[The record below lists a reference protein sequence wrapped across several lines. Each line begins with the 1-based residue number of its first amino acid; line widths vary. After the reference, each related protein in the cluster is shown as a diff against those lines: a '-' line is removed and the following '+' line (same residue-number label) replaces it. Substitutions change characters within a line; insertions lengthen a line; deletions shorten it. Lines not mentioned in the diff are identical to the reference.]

1 MIKGFVQGQTLKL
14 AQTRVVAD
22 TIDYLIAKFHFQGE
36 DWRGLEKWMH
46 LQQGEQLYVIKLTED
61 RTQKSDHLNLS
72 AGEWAVWLHGNETVN
87 GSVTQRITTNVC
99 AFTVERSGALDG
111 DAMPELP
118 AGLGEQ
124 LQARVAALEG
134 QEAEL
139 PLISEGDEGKVL
151 MASGG
156 QWIAA
161 DAPRGDSDIVVDAA
175 LSATSENP
183 VQNKVIAQ
191 VVQEA
196 NAAMTEIGEA
206 ISIMV
211 PRMTPAVTASDNGR
225 VLTVVDGA
233 WTAAEASSVGGSADL
248 GELLETVTEPQ
259 ELLPRTAFTNEYF
272 ADLGAFGQFLDI
284 DEATYNAWSAN
295 TEPVIVRYD
304 GAEYVLEPQSIDPY
318 GTGVPGVGVGNLA
331 AFGGVG
337 NGESFALVAM
347 FDVNSDGGMTYGFLC
362 GSMVDTTPTQHTL
375 AMYLQGEAV
384 KLKAAYVPGAVIRA
398 YVEEYIDEALGGDY

>member
-99 AFTVERSGALDG
+99 AFTVERSGAQDG

-161 DAPRGDSDIVVDAA
+161 DAPRGDADIVVDAA

-183 VQNKVIAQ
+183 VQNKVIT
-191 VVQEA
+191 QEF
-196 NAAMTEIGEA
+196 AALYQGVGASMEEL
-206 ISIMV
+206 SRRV
-211 PRMTPAVTASDNGR
+211 TPEVTAEDNGR

-233 WTAAEASSVGGSADL
+233 WTAAEASSGGGSADL
-248 GELLETVTEPQ
+248 GELFETVTEPQ

-272 ADLGAFGQFLDI
+272 ADFGAFGRFLDI

-318 GTGVPGVGVGNLA
+318 GSGQPGIGVGNLA